1 MATGVQKDYWLRNA
15 IRDRR
20 LIMGKKSR
28 IMSEKTRGYQSSV
41 YLKSDVVEKLEALR
55 VIGMTPTEI
64 FTYGTERLYI
74 EMIEEGLDEREQLR
88 GLKRTHGAKKNADNT
103 SGDQP

>member
-1 MATGVQKDYWLRNA
+1 
-15 IRDRR
+15 
-20 LIMGKKSR
+20 MGKKSR

-64 FTYGTERLYI
+64 FTYGAERLYI
-74 EMIEEGLDEREQLR
+74 EMIEEGLDERIAMLEAELEQLR